1 MPTPNINGS
10 PNQYAMIRLVR
21 GTVVSVDKNYLIV
34 EVGPPSAGIGL
45 RLFTPEPT
53 VARFHAGDH
62 ISLHTYLQV
71 RETELSLYGFEE
83 QEELMIFES
92 LLGVSGIGPK
102 VALAILSTLTP
113 DALRLAIANEEP
125 GVVARVPG
133 IGKRTAE
140 KIVVE
145 LKGKLTPAESS
156 LTTIASTMDSDT
168 EVLEALTALGYS
180 IVEAQRA
187 IQQIPAD
194 VTGIEE
200 RLRVALRQFGA

>member
-1 MPTPNINGS
+1 
-10 PNQYAMIRLVR
+10 MIRLVH

-71 RETELSLYGFEE
+71 REPELSLYGFEE

-125 GVVARVPG
+125 EVVARVPG

>member
-1 MPTPNINGS
+1 
-10 PNQYAMIRLVR
+10 MIRLVR

-113 DALRLAIANEEP
+113 DALRIAIANEEP

>member
-1 MPTPNINGS
+1 
-10 PNQYAMIRLVR
+10 MIRLVH

-45 RLFTPEPT
+45 RLFTPDPT

-71 RETELSLYGFEE
+71 REPELSLYGFEE

-125 GVVARVPG
+125 EVVARVPG

>member
-1 MPTPNINGS
+1 
-10 PNQYAMIRLVR
+10 MIRLVH

-113 DALRLAIANEEP
+113 DALRIAIANEEP

>member
-10 PNQYAMIRLVR
+10 PNQYAMIRLVH

-34 EVGPPSAGIGL
+34 EVGHPSAGIGL

-102 VALAILSTLTP
+102 VALAILSMLTP
-113 DALRLAIANEEP
+113 DALRIAIANEEP

-194 VTGIEE
+194 VSGIEE

>member
-10 PNQYAMIRLVR
+10 PNQYAMIRLVH

-113 DALRLAIANEEP
+113 DALRIAIANEEP

>member
-1 MPTPNINGS
+1 
-10 PNQYAMIRLVR
+10 MIRLVH

-45 RLFTPEPT
+45 RLFTPDPT
-53 VARFHAGDH
+53 VARFQAGDH

-71 RETELSLYGFEE
+71 REPELSLYGFEE

>member
-45 RLFTPEPT
+45 RLFTPDPT

-113 DALRLAIANEEP
+113 DALRIAIANEEP